1 MPLMIGPGIH
11 LMVDG
16 LTRMAFTASYLES
29 YLRDVV
35 ELVGMQVVMGPF
47 VEGRGRV
54 WDGWVVLAESHAAIH
69 VHGDMCH
76 MDLFSCQWF
85 DVEVP
90 LEFMCHRLKLSQT
103 KIAVRER
110 PMPEAINDRQS

>member
-1 MPLMIGPGIH
+1 MIGPGTH
-11 LMVDG
+11 LMVDAC
-16 LTRMAFTASYLES
+16 TRMRFTAIYLES

-35 ELVGMQVVMGPF
+35 ALVGMRVVMGPF
-47 VEGRGRV
+47 VEGRGNV

-85 DVEVP
+85 DVEAP
-90 LEFMCHRLKLSQT
+90 LVFMRHRLHLSQT
-103 KIAVRER
+103 RTEVLER

>member
-1 MPLMIGPGIH
+1 MIGPGTH

-35 ELVGMQVVMGPF
+35 GLVGMQVVMGPF

-85 DVEVP
+85 DVEAPIV
-90 LEFMCHRLKLSQT
+90 FIRQRLKLLHM

>member
-1 MPLMIGPGIH
+1 MNGPGTH
-11 LMVDG
+11 LTVDA
-16 LTRMAFTASYLES
+16 LTQMRFTASYLES

-47 VEGRGRV
+47 VAGRGNV

-76 MDLFSCQWF
+76 MDLFSCQRF

-90 LEFMCHRLKLSQT
+90 LAFMRHRLKLSQT
-103 KIAVRER
+103 RTAVRER
-110 PMPEAINDRQS
+110 PMLDPIGGSDA

>member
-1 MPLMIGPGIH
+1 MIGPGTH

-16 LTRMAFTASYLES
+16 LTMMRFTASYLET

-47 VEGRGRV
+47 VEGQGNV

-69 VHGDMCH
+69 VHGDECH
-76 MDLFSCQWF
+76 VDLFSCQWF
-85 DVEVP
+85 DTEIP
-90 LEFMCHRLKLSQT
+90 LAFMCRRLKLSQT
-103 KIAVRER
+103 RIEVRER
-110 PMPEAINDRQS
+110 PMPNPIGGSDD